1 MRAGPSAASVSRR
14 SAGTDTRSAWPAS
27 STTDS
32 SASLAT
38 RSDADLIAIGQAAAD
53 AYCKSQNFASAAAF
67 DYDNDVGAQ
76 SPTLVL
82 GDNKV
87 CAAAACDAFKTI
99 RCQ

>member
-1 MRAGPSAASVSRR
+1 MGAYVGPNNAQMHNMLAGKLFAPPKSGNYRVDICLHWGAEC
-14 SAGTDTRSAWPAS
+14 
-27 STTDS
+27 
-32 SASLAT
+32 
-38 RSDADLIAIGQAAAD
+38 GQAAAD
-53 AYCKSQNFASAAAF
+53 EFCKSQNFASAAAF

-87 CAAAACDAFKTI
+87 CNTAACDAFKSI